1 MRGDIMNYFE
11 KSSFSGKVFDFINTM
26 FIFFLVM
33 TMIIPFLNV
42 FALSFSS
49 NMASM
54 TPSIIL
60 WPKEFSIEGY
70 TTVWSRLDLWLPF
83 LNSTIVTVIGTVT
96 HVLLSAMA
104 GYVLIQPG
112 LPGKKIFVSSIL
124 LTMMV
129 PHEAIMVPLYIVN
142 KDLHLIDTLS
152 ALIISGIISG
162 FSILLMR
169 NFFLSVP
176 YEMSE
181 SAKIDGAGEMRIFVT
196 MYLPL
201 AKAGLA
207 TITLFEF
214 VSRWNQF
221 TAALLFIND
230 QKKYTLQLALKA
242 LIIDTDVTSS
252 NFFITTNVRM
262 AGIVIALIPLL
273 LIYPYVQKYFV
284 KGIMV
289 GANKE

>member
-1 MRGDIMNYFE
+1 MNDLG
-11 KSSFSGKVFDFINTM
+11 KSSISGKIFDSLNTLFILLLVLTM
-26 FIFFLVM
+26 V
-33 TMIIPFLNV
+33 IPFLNV

-54 TPSIIL
+54 SPAIIL
-60 WPKEFSIEGY
+60 WPKEFSVEGY
-70 TTVWSRLDLWLPF
+70 ATVWSRLDLWLPF
-83 LNSTIVTVIGTVT
+83 LNNSIVTVVGTIA

-104 GYVLIQPG
+104 GYVLIQPN
-112 LPGKKIFVSSIL
+112 LPGKKFLVSLIL

-129 PHEAIMVPLYIVN
+129 PHESIMVPLYIVN
-142 KDLHLIDTLS
+142 KDLHLLDTLS
-152 ALIISGIISG
+152 SLIISGIVSG

-169 NFFLSVP
+169 NFFYSVP

-181 SAKIDGAGEMRIFVT
+181 SAKIDGAGELRIFWA

-230 QKKYTLQLALKA
+230 QKKYTLQIALKA
-242 LIIDTDVTSS
+242 LIIDTDATSS
-252 NFFITTNVRM
+252 GFFITTNVRM

-273 LIYPYVQKYFV
+273 VIYPYVQKYFV
-284 KGIMV
+284 KGIMI